1 MVALRAPG
9 GHGSVGRSTSP
20 GQGTRPEAWAGWL
33 DARVMR
39 ELDDIL
45 RARGR
50 ASGPMVLATVVAV
63 SGSSYRR
70 PGARMLMGGD
80 GWLAGG
86 VSGGC
91 LEGDLV
97 RKAFFWTSEGPR
109 VLRYDT
115 TGDTAEDE
123 GALTFALGCNGVVD
137 ILLER
142 WEPEGPGD
150 ALTFAAE
157 ARARSLRA
165 VVATVYQGPSE
176 AVGARLMLRE
186 DGVAAGNLTGA
197 LLEPVRAAATEALV
211 RGVPFSGGCGG
222 AEVLVEVVEPAPPV
236 VVFGSGFDV
245 APVVARAQGLGWHLT
260 VVADRPVEMLRRR
273 FPQAQAH
280 VASRATDV
288 LEKVPLSPRSLVLV
302 MTHSLPQDRELL
314 ARLLPLPVRYLGVLG
329 PRSRTERIL
338 RELAQPPTA
347 AQLEK
352 LHAPMGLDLGAEGAD
367 EIALSI
373 IAEVQTVLA
382 GREGGRLRER
392 RAPIHADAVAPE
404 RRSA

>member
-1 MVALRAPG
+1 MK
-9 GHGSVGRSTSP
+9 
-20 GQGTRPEAWAGWL
+20 
-33 DARVMR
+33 
-39 ELDDIL
+39 ELDDLL
-45 RARGR
+45 RACGR
-50 ASGPMVLATVVAV
+50 ASGPVVLATVVAV

-70 PGARMLMGGD
+70 PGARMLMGAD

-123 GALTFALGCNGVVD
+123 GGLSFALGCNGVVD

-142 WEPEGPGD
+142 WEPGSGD

-157 ARARSLRA
+157 ARKKSLRA
-165 VVATVYQGPSE
+165 VVATVYRGPAD
-176 AVGARLMLRE
+176 AVGLRLMLRE
-186 DGVAAGNLTGA
+186 DGVSAGNLTGA

-211 RGVPFSGGCGG
+211 RGVPWSGACGG
-222 AEVLVEVVEPAPPV
+222 AEVLVEVVEPAPQV

-260 VVADRPVEMLRRR
+260 VVADRPVELLRRR

-280 VASRATDV
+280 VASRASEV
-288 LEKVPLSPRSLVLV
+288 LEKVPLSERSVVLV

-314 ARLLPLPVRYLGVLG
+314 ERLVSLPVRYLGVLG
-329 PRSRTERIL
+329 PRARTDRIL
-338 RELAQPPTA
+338 RELTRTPTA

-373 IAEVQTVLA
+373 IAEVQAVLA
-382 GREGGRLRER
+382 GRDGGRLRER
-392 RAPIHADAVAPE
+392 QAPIHADAAAPE